1 MVKRVKIAPSILS
14 ANFACLGEQ
23 VKRAEEAGADYI
35 HIDVM
40 DGHFVPNISIGPSAI
55 SAIKRYA
62 NIPFDVHL
70 MIENPE
76 FFIEDF
82 IEAGANLLSVHF
94 EACTHLHRVIQRVK
108 TYSNLG
114 VGVALNPA
122 TTLTNLIN
130 ILPEIHFVVI
140 MSVNPGFEGQ
150 EFIPQTLEKIRLLKN
165 MIEERN
171 PSVAIEVDGGVSQ
184 KNALDI
190 VKAGADILVAGSAI
204 FNHIDIGEAI
214 RNLRKVISPACRQTG
229 LPKL

>member
-1 MVKRVKIAPSILS
+1 MVRKIKIAPSILS
-14 ANFACLGEQ
+14 ADFAHLGEQ

-40 DGHFVPNISIGPSAI
+40 DGHFVPNISIGPSVV
-55 SAIKRYA
+55 SAIKRYV
-62 NIPFDVHL
+62 NIPLDVHL

-82 IEAGANLLSVHF
+82 IEAGANLLSIHF
-94 EACTHLHRVIQRVK
+94 EACTHLHQVIQRIK
-108 TYSNLG
+108 THSNLG

-140 MSVNPGFEGQ
+140 MSVNPGFGGQ
-150 EFIPQTLEKIRLLKN
+150 EFIPQTLEKIHLLKN

-171 PSVAIEVDGGVSQ
+171 PSVEIEVDGGVSQ
-184 KNALDI
+184 ENALDI
-190 VKAGADILVAGSAI
+190 IKAGADILVAGSAI
-204 FNHIDIGEAI
+204 FNHVDIGEAI
-214 RNLRKVISPACRQTG
+214 RNLIKVVSLA
-229 LPKL
+229 

>member
-1 MVKRVKIAPSILS
+1 
-14 ANFACLGEQ
+14 
-23 VKRAEEAGADYI
+23 
-35 HIDVM
+35 
-40 DGHFVPNISIGPSAI
+40 VPNISIGPSGV
-55 SAIKRYA
+55 SAIKPYT

-108 TYSNLG
+108 TYSNLS

-130 ILPEIHFVVI
+130 TLPEIHFVVI
-140 MSVNPGFEGQ
+140 MSVNPGFGGQ
-150 EFIPQTLEKIRLLKN
+150 EFIPQTIEKIGLLKN

-190 VKAGADILVAGSAI
+190 IKAGADILVAGSAV
-204 FNHIDIGEAI
+204 FNHVDIGEAI
-214 RNLRKVISPACRQTG
+214 RNLRKVISLA
-229 LPKL
+229 